1 MELKD
6 FVSQSFQDIA
16 EGIIDAQEKLEHT
29 DAIINAFDQVKLRN
43 IEFDIATTSREGKEF
58 GGKAGLKIYVAS
70 AEAGGKSS
78 TLNSSISRIKFT
90 IPVVLP
96 NAKWVDKGT
105 EFVV

>member
-58 GGKAGLKIYVAS
+58 
-70 AEAGGKSS
+70 
-78 TLNSSISRIKFT
+78 
-90 IPVVLP
+90 
-96 NAKWVDKGT
+96 
-105 EFVV
+105 